1 MNYAMNMPQW
11 VITDPFARPMRR
23 HRGGMKT
30 GAEGASEGR
39 GRVRGD
45 RLANDADESREGR
58 RGRRRE
64 GFGKGFGPRGPE
76 RGFGPGAGFG
86 PQGPGAGFGPGFGPF
101 GPGGGF
107 GHKPHGHGP
116 RHHRARRGDVRMA
129 ALHLLAEQPRN
140 GYQLIQELGERTGG
154 LWKPSAGAIYPA
166 LSALEDEGLIAP
178 TGEGKVFA
186 LTDAGRQAVEQNP
199 TKPWEAFTA
208 QGQQFQASGQGAL
221 WQEFGQLADALR
233 AVSTSAT
240 ADQLDQATQ
249 KLGQLRRDL
258 FALLASPVSSDVP
271 SQAEPDESGEDPA
284 QDA

>member
-1 MNYAMNMPQW
+1 MNYAMNMPRW
-11 VITDPFARPMRR
+11 AINDPFARPMRK
-23 HRGGMKT
+23 HRGGMKP
-30 GAEGASEGR
+30 GAEGTPESR

-45 RLANDADESREGR
+45 RLTNDADESREGR
-58 RGRRRE
+58 RGRRRD
-64 GFGKGFGPRGPE
+64 GFGKGFGPDGPE
-76 RGFGPGAGFG
+76 G
-86 PQGPGAGFGPGFGPF
+86 GFGPF

-107 GHKPHGHGP
+107 GPFGPGGLGHKPHGHGP

-258 FALLASPVSSDVP
+258 FALLASPVSLDVP